1 VGTIRDEGDAMKI
14 LLPVDGSEY
23 TKRML
28 GYVAAHDELFGPGHD
43 YTVFTA
49 VPPVPVHATRFLDRG
64 ALDAYYQEQADGVLN
79 TVRAYA
85 NQKGWKV
92 QTRHAV
98 GEPAPE
104 IAALAK
110 SGKFELVVMG
120 TRGQGA
126 LGTMILGSVSNGVL
140 ARCDT
145 PVLLIR

>member
-1 VGTIRDEGDAMKI
+1 MKI

-28 GYVAAHDELFGPGHD
+28 AYVAAHNELFGPGHD

-49 VPPVPVHATRFLDRG
+49 VPAVPMHAARFVDRG
-64 ALDAYYQEQADGVLN
+64 TLDAYYREQAEGVLRG
-79 TVRAYA
+79 VQAFA
-85 NQKGWKV
+85 DQQGWKV
-92 QTRHAV
+92 QPMHAV

-110 SGKFELVVMG
+110 SGKFDLVVMG

-126 LGTMILGSVSNGVL
+126 LGTMILGSVANGVL

>member
-1 VGTIRDEGDAMKI
+1 MKI

-28 GYVAAHDELFGPGHD
+28 AYVAAHHELFGPDHD
-43 YTVFTA
+43 YTMFTA
-49 VPPVPVHATRFLDRG
+49 VPPVPMHAARFVDRG
-64 ALDAYYQEQADGVLN
+64 TLDAYYREQAEDVLRA
-79 TVRAYA
+79 VQAYA
-85 NQKGWKV
+85 DQQGWKV
-92 QTRHAV
+92 HTMHAV

-110 SGKFELVVMG
+110 AGKFELIVMG

-126 LGTMILGSVSNGVL
+126 LGTMILGSVANGVL
-140 ARCDT
+140 ARCET

>member
-1 VGTIRDEGDAMKI
+1 MKI

-28 GYVAAHDELFGPGHD
+28 AYVAAHDELFGPDHE
-43 YTVFTA
+43 YTLFTA
-49 VPPVPVHATRFLDRG
+49 VPPVPMHAARFVERGTLDT
-64 ALDAYYQEQADGVLN
+64 YYREQAETVLR
-79 TVRAYA
+79 TVQAYA
-85 NQKGWKV
+85 EQHGWKV
-92 QTRHAV
+92 QTMHAV

-110 SGKFELVVMG
+110 AGKFELVVMG

-126 LGTMILGSVSNGVL
+126 LGTMILGSVANGVL
-140 ARCDT
+140 ARCET

>member
-1 VGTIRDEGDAMKI
+1 MKI

-28 GYVAAHDELFGPGHD
+28 AYVAAHDELFGTAHE
-43 YTVFTA
+43 YTVFHA
-49 VPPVPVHATRFLDRG
+49 VPPVPMHAARFIDR
-64 ALDAYYQEQADGVLN
+64 ATLDAYYKEQADSALAAA
-79 TVRAYA
+79 TAFA
-85 NQKGWKV
+85 EQKGWKA
-92 QTRHAV
+92 QALHKV

-110 SGKFELVVMG
+110 SGRFDLVVMG

-126 LGTMILGSVSNGVL
+126 LGTMILGSVANGVL